1 MGCFERSTIYKPRV
15 CPFYSF
21 ENRKSWVC
29 GGCQRRQRCWY
40 VQIFLFP
47 GLFLSFRVDQ
57 EKPRGLLK
65 NMFSKKPKKSTEA
78 FLRISAKS
86 ITSVDRDA
94 SGYLPCGFLCPRG
107 LAQPIAHFRAIL
119 AKTINSNLK
128 IDTVLNGAESARG
141 KRRDHTVHAE
151 DVHQVVPHCDIV
163 LSTFLSLI
171 DEEEG
176 RRSLALINEKLSQ
189 RRAMT
194 EDTFVATLLKFFS
207 IRKAKQSGD
216 EGRARWRGGKIVR
229 KSLTEELA
237 FAGVEDLC
245 KSPPSMRP
253 FNVRETSFY
262 VFRS

>member
-94 SGYLPCGFLCPRG
+94 SGYLPCGF
-107 LAQPIAHFRAIL
+107 
-119 AKTINSNLK
+119 
-128 IDTVLNGAESARG
+128 
-141 KRRDHTVHAE
+141 
-151 DVHQVVPHCDIV
+151 CDIV

-176 RRSLALINEKLSQ
+176 RRSLAVGTYSALEFCLVNMHPAHK
-189 RRAMT
+189 
-194 EDTFVATLLKFFS
+194 
-207 IRKAKQSGD
+207 RKA
-216 EGRARWRGGKIVR
+216 VP
-229 KSLTEELA
+229 TESY
-237 FAGVEDLC
+237 D
-245 KSPPSMRP
+245 
-253 FNVRETSFY
+253 
-262 VFRS
+262 

>member
-1 MGCFERSTIYKPRV
+1 
-15 CPFYSF
+15 
-21 ENRKSWVC
+21 
-29 GGCQRRQRCWY
+29 

-176 RRSLALINEKLSQ
+176 RRSLAVGTYSALEFCLVNMHPAHK
-189 RRAMT
+189 
-194 EDTFVATLLKFFS
+194 
-207 IRKAKQSGD
+207 RKA
-216 EGRARWRGGKIVR
+216 VP
-229 KSLTEELA
+229 TESY
-237 FAGVEDLC
+237 D
-245 KSPPSMRP
+245 
-253 FNVRETSFY
+253 
-262 VFRS
+262 